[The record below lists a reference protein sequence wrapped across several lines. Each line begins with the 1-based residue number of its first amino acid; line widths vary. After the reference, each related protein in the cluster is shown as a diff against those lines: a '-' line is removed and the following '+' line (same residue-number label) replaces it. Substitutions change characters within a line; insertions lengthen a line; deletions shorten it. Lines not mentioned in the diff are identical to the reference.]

1 MKSKDPRFTPPSP
14 AIEARVQA
22 LLDQLTLSEKIQLL
36 GGKPGPGSTFPVERL
51 GIPELRMAD
60 GPLGIHWWCEAATA
74 YPAVIAAAATWEPEL
89 WYELGRALGRD
100 CRARGVHILLAPGVN
115 IYRSP
120 LCGRNFE
127 YAGEDPYLAGR
138 FAVGYVTGV
147 QDMGVAATIKHLA
160 CNFQEYDRHYV
171 SSDVDRRTLHEVY
184 LPAFK
189 AAVIE
194 GGSGA
199 LMTAYNLINGVHCSE
214 HPELL
219 QEILKSEWGF
229 QGLVMSDWVSVY
241 SGVGAANAGLDLEMP
256 VAEHMNLA
264 TLAPALELGRVTLST
279 IDDKVRRLLR
289 LAACFGWLD
298 HEQLDASIPHDDPQT
313 SAVALELARQG
324 TVLLKNEGGF
334 LPFDSKRTKTLAV
347 VGFGADP
354 AVFSGGGSAFTTPFR
369 ATSVLAGLQARLGNV
384 VEILHARGPGSSP
397 ELGAFATSRFGSPEG
412 DGLWGEY
419 FANDRLE
426 GNPVRSRLDPHIDF
440 TWGRKPPIEGVSS
453 RQYSIRWSG
462 WMTPEQTGRHRF
474 FSRSRNSQYRI
485 SLGGEVV
492 IDTWAHES
500 NGMHQAALELQA
512 GQRYEVLI
520 EWRKTRVTGLMHF
533 GWRLDDGHVP
543 GLEECVE
550 VARRADAAVICVGFD
565 PVTESEGY
573 DRQFALHAQLEKL
586 VLAVAAAQ
594 PNSVVVLTAGGNV
607 DMSGW
612 IDQVRGLLHAWYP
625 GQAGGQAVAE
635 ILCGDVNPSG
645 RLPATFEKRLE
656 DRSSF
661 ASYHDPDGDLR
672 VDLSDGV
679 FGGYHHFD
687 RHGIEPRFPFGFGL
701 SYTTFRYEAL
711 SLSAQTLTGEEML
724 EVTLELTNTG
734 KRTGAE
740 VVQLYVRDV
749 QARVPRPAK
758 ELKGFAKVELESG
771 ERRRVSLRI
780 DRSALEFYDAELGA
794 WTVEPGEFELLI
806 GASATDIRL
815 RASFEYRD

>member
-1 MKSKDPRFTPPSP
+1 MKSTDPRFTPPSP

-22 LLDQLTLSEKIQLL
+22 LVDQLSLEEKITLL
-36 GGKPGPGSTFPVERL
+36 GGKPGPGSTFPVPRL

-74 YPAVIAAAATWEPEL
+74 YPAVIAAAATWDTEL
-89 WYELGRALGRD
+89 WYRLGRALGRD

-115 IYRSP
+115 IYRSA

-127 YAGEDPYLAGR
+127 YAGEDPYLASR

-189 AAVIE
+189 AAIVE

-199 LMTAYNLINGVHCSE
+199 LMTAYNLLNDVHCSE

-219 QEILKSEWGF
+219 QEILKGEWGF

-241 SGVGAANAGLDLEMP
+241 SAVAAANAGLDLEMP
-256 VAEHMNLA
+256 VAEYMNAEQL
-264 TLAPALELGRVTLST
+264 LPAIELGRVSEST

-298 HEQLDASIPHDDPQT
+298 HEQLDASIPHDDPET
-313 SAVALELARQG
+313 GEVALELARAG
-324 TVLLKNEGGF
+324 SVLLKNDGDF
-334 LPFDSKRTKTLAV
+334 LPLDTRRIKKLAV

-354 AVFSGGGSAFTTPFR
+354 ALFSGGGSAFTPPFR
-369 ATSVLAGLQARLGNV
+369 ATSVLEGLRARLGGE
-384 VEILHARGPGSSP
+384 VEILHARGPGASP

-412 DGLWGEY
+412 EGLWGEY

-426 GNPVRSRLDPHIDF
+426 GNPVRSRLDPQIDF
-440 TWGRKPPIEGVSS
+440 AWGRKPPIEGVSS
-453 RQYSIRWSG
+453 RTYSIRWSG
-462 WMTPEQTGRHRF
+462 WMTPDKGGRHLF
-474 FSRSRNSQYRI
+474 FARSRNSQYRI
-485 SLGGEVV
+485 SVGGTIVV
-492 IDTWAHES
+492 DTWAHER
-500 NGMHQAALELQA
+500 NGIHQAALELVA
-512 GQRYEVLI
+512 GHRYEVLI

-543 GLEECVE
+543 GLDECVD
-550 VARRADAAVICVGFD
+550 AAQRADAAVICVGFD
-565 PVTESEGY
+565 PTTESEGY
-573 DRQFALHAQLEKL
+573 DRQFALHAPLEKL
-586 VLAVAAAQ
+586 VQAVAAAQ

-607 DMSGW
+607 DVSSW
-612 IDQVRGLLHAWYP
+612 IEQVRGLLHVWYP

-661 ASYHDPDGDLR
+661 ASYHDKDGDLR

-679 FGGYHHFD
+679 FGGYRHFD

-701 SYTTFRYEAL
+701 SYTRFRYDAL
-711 SLSAQTLTGEEML
+711 QLSTRTLSGEQPL
-724 EVTLELTNTG
+724 EVSLDVSNAG
-734 KRTGAE
+734 SRAGAE

-749 QARVPRPAK
+749 ESRVPRPLK
-758 ELKGFAKVELESG
+758 ELKAFVKLTLEPG
-771 ERRRVSLRI
+771 ERRRVSLSI
-780 DRSALEFYDAELGA
+780 DRRALELYDPETRE
-794 WTVEPGEFELLI
+794 WTVEPGEFEVLI
-806 GASATDIRL
+806 GASASDIRL
-815 RASFEYRD
+815 QASFGYR

>member
-1 MKSKDPRFTPPSP
+1 MKSRDPRFTPPSP

-22 LLDQLTLSEKIQLL
+22 LVDQLTLEEKITLL
-36 GGKPGPGSTFPVERL
+36 GGKPGPGSTFPVPRL

-60 GPLGIHWWCEAATA
+60 GPLGVHWWCEGATA
-74 YPAVIAAAATWEPEL
+74 YPAVIAAAASWDPEL
-89 WYELGRALGRD
+89 WYRLGSALGRD

-115 IYRSP
+115 IYRSA

-138 FAVGYVTGV
+138 FAVGYVSGL
-147 QDMGVAATIKHLA
+147 QDKGVAATIKHLA

-189 AAVIE
+189 AAVVE
-194 GGSGA
+194 AGSGA
-199 LMTAYNLINGVHCSE
+199 LMTSYNLINDVHASE

-219 QEILKSEWGF
+219 QEILKGEWGF
-229 QGLVMSDWVSVY
+229 QGLAMSDWVSVY
-241 SGVGAANAGLDLEMP
+241 SAVNAVNAGLDLEMP
-256 VAEHMNLA
+256 VAEYMNLQQ
-264 TLAPALELGRVTLST
+264 LLPAIELGRVTEAT

-298 HEQLDASIPHDDPQT
+298 HEQLDASIPHDDPET
-313 SAVALELARQG
+313 GKVALELARAG
-324 TVLLKNEGGF
+324 SVLLKNEGNF
-334 LPFDSKRTKTLAV
+334 LPLEPKQLKTLAV

-354 AVFSGGGSAFTTPFR
+354 AVFSGGGSAFTPPFR
-369 ATSVLAGLQARLGNV
+369 ATSVLEGLKARLGKD

-397 ELGAFATSRFGSPEG
+397 ELGAFTTCRFGSPEG

-419 FANDRLE
+419 FANETLE

-440 TWGRKPPIEGVSS
+440 TWGRKPPIEGVNT
-453 RQYSIRWSG
+453 RTYSVRWSG
-462 WMTPEQTGRHRF
+462 WMTPEKKGRHLF
-474 FSRSRNSQYRI
+474 FFRSRNSQCRI
-485 SLGGEVV
+485 TIGGEVV
-492 IDTWAHES
+492 LDTWAHEN
-500 NGMHQAALELQA
+500 NGLHQIALELVA
-512 GQRYEVLI
+512 GHRYDVLI
-520 EWRKTRVTGLMHF
+520 EWRKTRITGLVHF
-533 GWRLDDGHVP
+533 GWRADDGVVP
-543 GLEECVE
+543 GLDECVA
-550 VARRADAAVICVGFD
+550 VAKRADAAVICVGFD
-565 PVTESEGY
+565 AITESEGY
-573 DRQFALHAQLEKL
+573 DRPFTLYSHLEKL
-586 VLAVAAAQ
+586 VQAVAAAQ

-612 IDQVRGLLHAWYP
+612 IERVRGLLHVWYP

-656 DRSSF
+656 DRSSYN
-661 ASYHDPDGDLR
+661 SYHDRDGDLR
-672 VDLSDGV
+672 VELSDGV

-701 SYTTFRYEAL
+701 SYTTFAYGGLAL
-711 SLSAQTLTGEEML
+711 SSRTLRGEQTLEVSL
-724 EVTLELTNTG
+724 EVTNTG
-734 KRTGAE
+734 ARAGAE

-749 QARVPRPAK
+749 EARVPRPHK
-758 ELKGFAKVELESG
+758 ELKGFAKVELEPG
-771 ERRRVSLRI
+771 EKKRVSIGI
-780 DRSALEFYDAELGA
+780 DRRALEFYDADA
-794 WTVEPGEFELLI
+794 RQWVAEPGAFELLI

-815 RASFEYRD
+815 EASFQLES